1 MTFMRKI
8 TKEQVED
15 LAKLARLGLTDAEK
29 TSLAREM
36 TAILEYSM
44 LLDEVDTKG
53 VQPTSQTTELK
64 NIFRKDCKVISDID
78 INEKLQN
85 APVKEKSF
93 IKVKKVLE

>member
-36 TAILEYSM
+36 TVILEYSM

>member
-1 MTFMRKI
+1 MRKI

-36 TAILEYSM
+36 TVILEYSM